1 MGTGSLDL
9 NLSFSSFTMNT
20 TTMITMDIT
29 RSQMLVE
36 VIFSKITSR
45 VCAKET
51 LSFRALVFLGQ
62 VSPTC
67 LNEHKVIRRWVE
79 GQMRPY
85 NF

>member
-1 MGTGSLDL
+1 MGMGTGSLAL

-51 LSFRALVFLGQ
+51 LSFSALVLHIA
-62 VSPTC
+62 VSKHET
-67 LNEHKVIRRWVE
+67 IQRWGE
-79 GQMRPY
+79 GQTRSY